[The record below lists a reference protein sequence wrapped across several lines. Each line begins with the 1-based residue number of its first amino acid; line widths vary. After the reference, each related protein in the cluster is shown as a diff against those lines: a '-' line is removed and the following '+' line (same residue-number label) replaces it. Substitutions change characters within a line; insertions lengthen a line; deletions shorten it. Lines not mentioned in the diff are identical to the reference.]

1 MNQTVFSLDRF
12 QNRNGST
19 SWRVSGWLAGVR
31 IRKNLKTR
39 EEAAAEKA
47 ALELRA
53 IQQTSGVRL
62 AATFL
67 SDDRLRE
74 AETAFRRMDGSKRPL
89 LALVDYALGHYRE
102 TDAAKPL
109 ADCITAYLAV
119 KKRDQERELISP
131 RQYDSI
137 KRDLERFSKQF
148 PQASL
153 GDFTAAAL
161 TQYLE
166 RGNPAP
172 SLKTFNNRRGIF
184 STFFKYALQQ
194 DWIAA
199 NPILK
204 IPHHR
209 IAHRRG
215 SAVTITAVQAEELM
229 HYVETVAGGA
239 LVPYFALCLFA
250 GIRPSMRE
258 GEIFRIKPQSINLDT
273 GVIHIE
279 PEVSKVRMKRHI
291 TIQPNLARWLQA
303 YPLKKFPIIPR
314 NAKNVRKRIFIRM
327 GLTHD
332 VLRHTFISMFVAKF
346 RSMGEAALQAG
357 NSESIIRKH
366 YLDLKTREEG
376 IAFFDIMPKAEMREV
391 PAPKTTAQ
399 SVTVDEEVAA

>member
-19 SWRVSGWLAGVR
+19 SWSVSGWLAGIR

-47 ALELRA
+47 ALELQA
-53 IQQTSGVRL
+53 MQQTSGVCL
-62 AATFL
+62 APTFL
-67 SDDRLRE
+67 SEDQLRE

-89 LALVDYALGHYRE
+89 LVLVDYALGHYRE
-102 TDAAKPL
+102 ADAARPL
-109 ADCITAYLAV
+109 ADCVTAYLAS

-153 GDFTAAAL
+153 GDFTPVAL

-166 RGNPAP
+166 RGRPAP

-184 STFFKYALQQ
+184 STFFKYALLQ
-194 DWIAA
+194 DWVVT

-215 SAVTITAVQAEELM
+215 SAVTITAAQAEELM
-229 HYVETVAGGA
+229 RYVETVAGGA
-239 LVPYFALCLFA
+239 LVTYFALCLFA
-250 GIRPSMRE
+250 GIRPSMHD
-258 GEIFRIKPQSINLDT
+258 GEISKLKPASINLDT

-291 TIQPNLARWLQA
+291 VIQPNLARWLQA
-303 YPLKKFPIIPR
+303 
-314 NAKNVRKRIFIRM
+314 
-327 GLTHD
+327 
-332 VLRHTFISMFVAKF
+332 
-346 RSMGEAALQAG
+346 
-357 NSESIIRKH
+357 
-366 YLDLKTREEG
+366 
-376 IAFFDIMPKAEMREV
+376 
-391 PAPKTTAQ
+391 
-399 SVTVDEEVAA
+399 